1 MTGIYK
7 KISKRNFIS
16 FCKDTIPSV
25 KDFEV
30 KLIKFEKTGVAIDYF
45 PDKNQVGKKDRFWT
59 LHLFTTAD
67 MVSYGS
73 ILCRYPNAIGSVT
86 INFTGNFFAV
96 EKVCNV
102 RVSSTIQEYE
112 EKFAHST
119 VDVVTFSNHLIA
131 KLTCN
136 YLIIG
141 K

>member
-7 KISKRNFIS
+7 TISKRNFIS

-30 KLIKFEKTGVAIDYF
+30 KLIKFEKSGVAIDYF

-59 LHLFTTAD
+59 QNLFTTAD

-73 ILCRYPNAIGSVT
+73 ILCRYPNAVPSVT
-86 INFTGNFFAV
+86 LNVNGSFFST
-96 EKVCNV
+96 KRVCNV
-102 RVSSTIQEYE
+102 CISGTIQEYE
-112 EKFAHST
+112 EKYAHAR
-119 VDVVTFSNHLIA
+119 VDVVTFSNQVIA
-131 KLTCN
+131 SFTCN
-136 YLIIG
+136 YIIIG